1 MSSGPSLSPRLD
13 SGADA
18 LQHNSSH
25 LMHCFSGE
33 NLLVLTCV
41 ASDGMRFGVFLP
53 FSFYKHSHL
62 PNTSLS
68 LPVLLYRNEGKCA
81 FYVISD
87 QQSVV
92 PGHSAS
98 PTPYILPAQPT
109 FAFPRSGL
117 LHPDTVH
124 LSLPAQP
131 FHLFFP
137 QAPV

>member
-1 MSSGPSLSPRLD
+1 MSPGPSLSPRLD

-18 LQHNSSH
+18 LRRNSSH
-25 LMHCFSGE
+25 PVHYFSGDK
-33 NLLVLTCV
+33 LLVLSCA
-41 ASDGMRFGVFLP
+41 ASDGMFWVFFP
-53 FSFYKHSHL
+53 FFLYKHSHL

-68 LPVLLYRNEGKCA
+68 LPVLLYRNKGKSA
-81 FYVISD
+81 FCVISD

-92 PGHSAS
+92 PGHSTS
-98 PTPYILPAQPT
+98 PTPYILPAQPA

-117 LHPDTVH
+117 LHSDAVH

-131 FHLFFP
+131 FHLLFP